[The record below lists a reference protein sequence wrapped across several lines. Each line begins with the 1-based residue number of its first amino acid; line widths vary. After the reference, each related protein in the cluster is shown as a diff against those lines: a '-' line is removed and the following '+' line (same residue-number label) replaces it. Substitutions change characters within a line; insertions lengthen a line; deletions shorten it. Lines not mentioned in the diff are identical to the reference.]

1 MELDVRI
8 KKKLK
13 HFDLDVSF
21 SCAEGRLLAIV
32 GPSGAGKTTIIRII
46 AGLDRPDAGFISCR
60 DTVWADMSAGIN
72 VPTRKRGIGYVF
84 QEFTLFPNLSV
95 YKNVAF
101 AARNRD
107 TVEYL
112 LKMFDIWHLCESR
125 PHLISGGE
133 RQRCAICQA
142 LARDPKVLLMD
153 EPFSA
158 LDALSRRK
166 LREMMKSIKSE
177 LHIPIIHVTHD
188 IREALFIADDIMP
201 VVQGRVEQK
210 WVMHFMLTA
219 RDFDRARCSPTRA
232 EKRRDEEE
240 DIELSIKAKEYM
252 K

>member
-1 MELDVRI
+1 MELDIRI

-13 HFDLDVSF
+13 HFDLDVAFTCS
-21 SCAEGRLLAIV
+21 EGRLLAIV

-46 AGLDRPDAGFISCR
+46 AGLDRPDEGLVSCR
-60 DTVWADMSAGIN
+60 EEIWTDTSARIN

-95 YKNVAF
+95 HKNVAF
-101 AARNRD
+101 AARNKD

-112 LKMFDIWHLCESR
+112 LKMFDIWHLRESR

-142 LARDPKVLLMD
+142 LAREPKVLLMD

-166 LREMMKSIKSE
+166 LREMMKSVKRE

-201 VVQGRVEQK
+201 VVQGRAEQK
-210 WVMHFMLTA
+210 WIMHFMLTA
-219 RDFDRARCSPTRA
+219 RDFDRARCSATRA
-232 EKRRDEEE
+232 IKAGDEEE
-240 DIELSIKAKEYM
+240 DIVLSIKAKEYM
-252 K
+252 R

>member
-1 MELDVRI
+1 MALDIRI

-21 SCAEGRLLAIV
+21 SCPKGRLLGVV

-46 AGLDRPDAGFISCR
+46 AGLDRPDAGRISLKEEVWT
-60 DTVWADMSAGIN
+60 DTSAGVH

-101 AARNRD
+101 AARNRNGIED
-107 TVEYL
+107 L
-112 LKMFDIWHLCESR
+112 LKMFDIWHLRESR

-142 LARDPKVLLMD
+142 LARDPKVLLLD

-158 LDALSRRK
+158 LDALNRRR
-166 LREMMKSIKSE
+166 LREMMKSIKRE
-177 LHIPIIHVTHD
+177 LHIPIVHVTHD
-188 IREALFIADDIMP
+188 IREALFLADDIMP
-201 VVQGRVEQK
+201 VVQGKVEHK
-210 WVMHFMLTA
+210 WVLHFMLTA
-219 RDFDRARCSPTRA
+219 RDFDRARCSDTRT
-232 EKRRDEEE
+232 EKVRDEEE
-240 DIELSIKAKEYM
+240 DIELSIDTKEYRR
-252 K
+252 